1 MAMAMPLLL
10 LLLPL
15 LHLRHLQVPWVV
27 ITVMA
32 IMVVN
37 RTKVTSLERQ
47 DRVFIIRLMQYR
59 LLLSLCCLLEEDSG
73 LILLTSSSFL
83 VRIKVLWFF
92 FVENLW
98 PCSFCFDCVCIAC
111 TVFGFFFYFSWSGF
125 LYFYMKKWPSI
136 CW

>member
-1 MAMAMPLLL
+1 
-10 LLLPL
+10 
-15 LHLRHLQVPWVV
+15 
-27 ITVMA
+27 
-32 IMVVN
+32 MVVN

-111 TVFGFFFYFSWSGF
+111 TVFGFFFLLFVIWVSLF
-125 LYFYMKKWPSI
+125 LYEEMTFDLLIS
-136 CW
+136 